1 MVTLGKSFLIKIYT
15 ENIQRT
21 GHRKLKKQCNVREQK
36 DYICESIFSLNFYNI
51 VNIIKIEGKKIHT

>member
-36 DYICESIFSLNFYNI
+36 DYICESIFSYLITALKDNVYI
-51 VNIIKIEGKKIHT
+51 LL